1 MSRSL
6 VSKSI
11 VTVLSSCV
19 IGIGQGRVTDNLK
32 TEIDLIDGALLIP
45 DSKTIAMVYQLLH
58 DDGIYIGASSAM
70 NVVAAMELA
79 VKLGKG
85 SRVVTILCDGAYR

>member
-1 MSRSL
+1 M
-6 VSKSI
+6 
-11 VTVLSSCV
+11 T
-19 IGIGQGRVTDNLK
+19 GIGQGRITENLVAD
-32 TEIDLIDGALLIP
+32 IALLDGALLIP
-45 DSKTIAMVYQLLH
+45 DSKTIKMVYQLLH

-85 SRVVTILCDGAYR
+85 SRVVTILCDGAYRFVLSRDFFIVLF